1 MQPIQRA
8 VFSVT
13 DKTGIEVFGAGL
25 VELGIELLST
35 GGTEATL
42 RQAGIPVR
50 SISAETGLPEML
62 GGRVKTLHPNIL
74 GGILARRGHESDARD
89 LETHQIRPIDLVVVN
104 LYAFEKTSARTGVS
118 LAEAIEHIDIG
129 GPTMIRS
136 AAKNWAH
143 VGVVVDP
150 EDYPAVLQEL
160 REHGGLSDATRLR
173 LAQKAFART
182 AAYDSTIAAYLQEPA
197 GLEPFPQQLTLRLER
212 VQPLRY
218 GENPHQAAAFYRD
231 PEWRSGSSLAT
242 ATQLGGKELSYNNLL
257 DLDAALRLVAD
268 LAGNA
273 AVIIKHGNPAGA
285 AEERSTLREAFDL
298 ALAGDTLSAF
308 GGVIGLGRTVDVSTA
323 EAIVAHFFEAVVAP
337 GYDEAALAMLQRKKN
352 LRILALEELS
362 APSAQ
367 TRDIRRVA
375 GGLLL
380 QSWDREPVKDW
391 KVMTTRQPTEAEWRG
406 G

>member
-1 MQPIQRA
+1 M
-8 VFSVT
+8 
-13 DKTGIEVFGAGL
+13 
-25 VELGIELLST
+25 
-35 GGTEATL
+35 
-42 RQAGIPVR
+42 
-50 SISAETGLPEML
+50 
-62 GGRVKTLHPNIL
+62 
-74 GGILARRGHESDARD
+74 
-89 LETHQIRPIDLVVVN
+89 
-104 LYAFEKTSARTGVS
+104 
-118 LAEAIEHIDIG
+118 
-129 GPTMIRS
+129 RS
-136 AAKNWAH
+136 AP
-143 VGVVVDP
+143 VD
-150 EDYPAVLQEL
+150 
-160 REHGGLSDATRLR
+160 
-173 LAQKAFART
+173 
-182 AAYDSTIAAYLQEPA
+182 
-197 GLEPFPQQLTLRLER
+197 
-212 VQPLRY
+212 
-218 GENPHQAAAFYRD
+218 
-231 PEWRSGSSLAT
+231 
-242 ATQLGGKELSYNNLL
+242 
-257 DLDAALRLVAD
+257 
-268 LAGNA
+268 
-273 AVIIKHGNPAGA
+273 NPAGA